1 MSTYK
6 PLSCPKSLSR
16 LIIFRIKSLD
26 GIYGRFIWSTSK
38 TVGVDRAT
46 DAGTFSHFLRFPAGA
61 IQALFPDGLDWGVV
75 EFIH

>member
-1 MSTYK
+1 M
-6 PLSCPKSLSR
+6 SR
-16 LIIFRIKSLD
+16 LIIFRIKSLY
-26 GIYGRFIWSTSK
+26 GIYSRFIWSTAK

-46 DAGTFSHFLRFPAGA
+46 DAWTFSHFLRFPTGA